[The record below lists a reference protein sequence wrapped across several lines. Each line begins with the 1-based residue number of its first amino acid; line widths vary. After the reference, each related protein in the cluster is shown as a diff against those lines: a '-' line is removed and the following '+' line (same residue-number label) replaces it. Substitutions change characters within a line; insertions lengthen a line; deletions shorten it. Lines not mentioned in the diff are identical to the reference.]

1 MLRIAGYWL
10 SLIAVIGLGS
20 EARADSFV
28 CPLSQEKS
36 QRAVD
41 AWKPIFRTLTGE
53 PRCAN
58 CHGAI
63 DPFADNA
70 NSTHAGGKFF
80 PVMAA
85 NGSVDVDKT
94 FQPCAGCHSG
104 LPGWRLAPHALFFKG
119 KDAPTLCRQQRQ
131 RFADPSEFLGHMD
144 NDNGGTAFIATAFAG
159 SRGLNDFAKSL
170 LKDAGTPYKAQ
181 PPSIA
186 RAAYEQQTNAWID
199 AQDGKFL
206 GGEDCGCQP
215 LQYAIH
221 LEVKDQISGMST
233 HQSGSMQ
240 LTATSSGDVPI
251 QFHDGGE
258 FSGSATLPR
267 QVTGGLNSPKVNCSM
282 EPGSGSQPITWTAT
296 GKVEEAQVPGAM
308 ELKLSFYLP
317 VAHGSLSCD
326 AAGHHVEAPVYLIP
340 FGSEGHSKSALDDIT
355 LVARVGESK
364 IVTVKFDG
372 VDGSLTATLSI
383 IKQ

>member
-1 MLRIAGYWL
+1 MRSAWFGF
-10 SLIAVIGLGS
+10 SLISMIGLQS

-28 CPLSQEKS
+28 CPLSQEHS

-41 AWKPIFRTLTGE
+41 AWKPIYQTLTGE

-58 CHGAI
+58 CHGGI
-63 DPFADNA
+63 DPFAADA
-70 NSTHAGGKFF
+70 GSKHAGGKFS

-85 NGSVDVDKT
+85 DGSVNVDKT

-104 LPGWRLAPHALFFKG
+104 LPGWRMAPRALFFAG

-159 SRGLNDFAKSL
+159 TRGLNDYAKSL
-170 LKDAGTPYKAQ
+170 LKDANMAYKPQ
-181 PPSIA
+181 PPSIG

-221 LEVKDQISGMST
+221 LVVKDQISGEGTHESGFMSL
-233 HQSGSMQ
+233 S
-240 LTATSSGDVPI
+240 AASSGDVPI
-251 QFHDGGE
+251 QFQDGGQ

-267 QVTGGLNSPKVNCSM
+267 QVTGSIASPKVSCAM
-282 EPGSGSQPITWTAT
+282 VPGSGSQPITWTAT
-296 GKVEEAQVPGAM
+296 GKVEEGQVPGAM
-308 ELKLSFYLP
+308 ELKLAFSMP
-317 VAHGSLSCD
+317 VAHGTFKCE
-326 AAGHHVEAPVYLIP
+326 AGGHEVEGPVYLIP
-340 FGSEGHSKSALDDIT
+340 FGSAGHSKSGLDDIT

-364 IVTVKFDG
+364 TVTAHFDG
-372 VDGSLTATLSI
+372 VNGSLTATLSI